1 MSEERLCSVKDVCD
15 KYGITRKT
23 LFYYDRVGL
32 LKPSKR
38 LGRQQSKYYDD
49 KAISRLKLILNY
61 RSAGLMIEEIRMI
74 IDADDKKMILSVL
87 ENVKKRLTDEEHEKQ
102 QELKRLALLID
113 MIGRSNL

>member
-1 MSEERLCSVKDVCD
+1 
-15 KYGITRKT
+15 
-23 LFYYDRVGL
+23 
-32 LKPSKR
+32 
-38 LGRQQSKYYDD
+38 
-49 KAISRLKLILNY
+49 
-61 RSAGLMIEEIRMI
+61 MIEEIRMI